1 MVGRET
7 ALLSGRRHR
16 NTPARRTE
24 GGFDCSK
31 IPAIRATPVAESRT
45 GTDFSSTILCTSR
58 RAQDARLRIGQP
70 ARLALAVS
78 DDAGTPPSEP
88 SRLPSAR
95 RCKCATPARRALSF
109 AWDRPRAR
117 GARPPCVTCWSSRPI
132 RHGPLGG
139 HRRQSRVGAAG
150 VAARRS
156 QVERWFPSV
165 LARRLSCPPA
175 YGRRLAR
182 RRVSRYCAAV
192 NASCGSRTVAMSF
205 RVAAG
210 LMS

>member
-117 GARPPCVTCWSSRPI
+117 GRAAVRHLLVFAADPSR
-132 RHGPLGG
+132 
-139 HRRQSRVGAAG
+139 
-150 VAARRS
+150 AARRT
-156 QVERWFPSV
+156 PSSV
-165 LARRLSCPPA
+165 AGQRGWRRRSPFTGRAVVSRRVGSTALVSAA
-175 YGRRLAR
+175 YGRRVAR

-192 NASCGSRTVAMSF
+192 NASGGSRTVAMSF